1 MAVQFSIVFQ
11 ILVAVEGFSVWKGKS
26 FIGKSVAGFDDG
38 PKFDNKKFSELC
50 KQLADFPNLG
60 KTIWKIV
67 VMFLGFKIA
76 RFNYSFASKS
86 KSIFMSLI
94 KLLYNTIGF
103 FLKCSPI
110 ISVPLLAVCYL
121 KQWGCDGDN
130 ISPSVMR
137 WVYWFIVAKI
147 ALYIFCAIIN
157 KIIVRNVRVKT
168 NVPELLDISR
178 IP

>member
-1 MAVQFSIVFQ
+1 
-11 ILVAVEGFSVWKGKS
+11 
-26 FIGKSVAGFDDG
+26 
-38 PKFDNKKFSELC
+38 
-50 KQLADFPNLG
+50 
-60 KTIWKIV
+60 
-67 VMFLGFKIA
+67 MFLGFKIA
-76 RFNYSFASKS
+76 RFNYSFTSKS
-86 KSIFMSLI
+86 KSFFMSMI
-94 KLLYNTIGF
+94 KFLYNTIGF
-103 FLKCSPI
+103 VLKCSPI
-110 ISVPLLAVCYL
+110 ISVPLLAICYL

-130 ISPSVMR
+130 ISPFVMR